1 MYLHHLID
9 QKMHLHFFTRFLFWW
24 KKVSQATFQRCFNVV
39 GLIWRRNVG
48 QSQIKVETT
57 RCMST
62 LKLATLNIVESTLSI
77 STLILANNL
86 WLCQNNIVTFNVEFQ
101 NVDQHRNTVVNM
113 TFKKRNWNRIRTLN
127 LKLILLFQNLVDFI
141 PDFKSNMEKNI
152 CKPEKIRII
161 SWKCW
166 ITRAAFIPPHFVN
179 YW

>member
-101 NVDQHRNTVVNM
+101 YDIW
-113 TFKKRNWNRIRTLN
+113 KK
-127 LKLILLFQNLVDFI
+127 KL
-141 PDFKSNMEKNI
+141 KSNTYA
-152 CKPEKIRII
+152 KPQAYTTI
-161 SWKCW
+161 SKSCW
-166 ITRAAFIPPHFVN
+166 L
-179 YW
+179 YE